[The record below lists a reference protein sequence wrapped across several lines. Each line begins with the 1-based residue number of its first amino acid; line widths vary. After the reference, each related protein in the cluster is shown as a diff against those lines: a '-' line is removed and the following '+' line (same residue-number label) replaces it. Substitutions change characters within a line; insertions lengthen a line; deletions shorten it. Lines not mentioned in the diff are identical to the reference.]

1 MPKFASHLLL
11 LLLAS
16 QLSLTNIYGL
26 QSVEADKR
34 RRAEAAAE
42 LFIRRFRETRDFGRV
57 FDELAVPDAFQRLRR
72 AGEIIS
78 FGLDE
83 SLAKEIDERT
93 AARFYKAFMNFN
105 YLRSIHVMSR
115 KAGVIADHDRARL
128 PRALRRVVN
137 KSKQLTFIYSHSIEN
152 FPAITNRRDLQQF
165 IEDLER
171 MSAMYRKLLPRG
183 IFNSIAYRTNV
194 GQLERERG
202 NHYGVDEG
210 DDYYGIAET
219 VEVYG
224 LCRDIFCFRL
234 VEEGGKLKVLGL
246 VFD

>member
-1 MPKFASHLLL
+1 MPKLAARLLL

-16 QLSLTNIYGL
+16 QLSLTNIYGG
-26 QSVEADKR
+26 QSLEADKR
-34 RRAEAAAE
+34 RRAEAAAD

-57 FDELAVPDAFQRLRR
+57 FDELTVSDAFQRLRR
-72 AGEIIS
+72 AGELIS

-93 AARFYKAFMNFN
+93 AVRFYKALMNLI
-105 YLRSIHVMSR
+105 YLRSVYAMSR
-115 KAGVIADHDRARL
+115 KVGVIVDPYRARL

-137 KSKQLTFIYSHSIEN
+137 KSKQLRFIYSHSIED
-152 FPAITNRRDLQQF
+152 FPSITNQRDLQQF
-165 IEDLER
+165 IADMER
-171 MSAMYRKLLPRG
+171 MSALYRKLLPRG
-183 IFNSIAYRTNV
+183 VFNSAAYRANV
-194 GQLERERG
+194 GQLESERG
-202 NHYGVDEG
+202 DHYGVDEG

-234 VEEGGKLKVLGL
+234 VEEGGKLKVLGF